1 MEKRMMS
8 GNDLVL
14 GANGEGEGRMGRW
27 FKDGVDVEDA
37 VSEEMDI

>member
-1 MEKRMMS
+1 MMS

-27 FKDGVDVEDA
+27 FKDGMDVHEA
-37 VSEEMDI
+37 VLGEGEF